1 MLQGL
6 TVMYIVCLDV
16 TPVVSIAHVS
26 WPVYRIAGPVSANL
40 ASKVLKQRPGTV
52 QKAKDVYLAL
62 CELEQAETVVVS

>member
-1 MLQGL
+1 M
-6 TVMYIVCLDV
+6 
-16 TPVVSIAHVS
+16 S
-26 WPVYRIAGPVSANL
+26 WPVCRIAGPVSASL